1 VSINI
6 LYILQHGS
14 RAWLSESIHAAHLYI
29 YINFNRLWSQIRC
42 GTAKLIYKE
51 GSIKVFSEEL
61 WMVPEDHLMLIQRQR
76 L

>member
-1 VSINI
+1 VSINM

-14 RAWLSESIHAAHLYI
+14 RAWLSGSIHDAHPYI
-29 YINFNRLWSQIRC
+29 HINFNRLWAQTRC

-51 GSIKVFSEEL
+51 GSVKVVSEEL
-61 WMVPEDHLMLIQRQR
+61 WIIPEHLVLTQRET